1 MSYQRL
7 MSENDMI
14 ARLCRDLL
22 SELDAEDSALESL
35 QAGFSQLS
43 IAIES
48 LACFELENLYPR
60 LLAIDGAFA
69 EHTAA
74 RFRDEVETIRN
85 AKASFMAEWCAE
97 CIRADPDEFRAE
109 ARAFLNQVLQQTA
122 TGARTI
128 YAFALKVGALSLRD

>member
-43 IAIES
+43 IAIVS
-48 LACFELENLYPR
+48 P
-60 LLAIDGAFA
+60 GA
-69 EHTAA
+69 
-74 RFRDEVETIRN
+74 
-85 AKASFMAEWCAE
+85 
-97 CIRADPDEFRAE
+97 
-109 ARAFLNQVLQQTA
+109 
-122 TGARTI
+122 
-128 YAFALKVGALSLRD
+128 